1 MCKMCLSERVIL
13 MKLSQVLKIY
23 RENNDISQREL
34 GRRCGLSN
42 SLISLIEMGVN
53 PQTGKAMSPDLETYR
68 KLAYGMQMSLQQLF
82 EQLGDDAMVNLSGDP
97 QNSLDVG
104 AAWYAAKIKQ
114 SGLDGYFDTYIS
126 QEERKIL
133 KAYKSADT
141 GTKNAVKKLLDIE

>member
-1 MCKMCLSERVIL
+1 MRLTEGVVKME
-13 MKLSQVLKIY
+13 LSQVLREY

-42 SLISLIEMGVN
+42 SLISLIEMGLN
-53 PQTGKAMSPDLETYR
+53 PQTGKKMSPDLETYR

-104 AAWYAAKIKQ
+104 AAWYAAKIRQ
-114 SGLDGYFDTYIS
+114 QGLDGYFDTYTS
-126 QEERKIL
+126 AEERNII
-133 KAYKSADT
+133 KAYRAADS
-141 GTKNAVKKLLDIE
+141 GTKNAVRKLLDIE

>member
-1 MCKMCLSERVIL
+1 
-13 MKLSQVLKIY
+13 MKLSQVLKEY

-34 GRRCGLSN
+34 GCRCGLSN

-82 EQLGDDAMVNLSGDP
+82 ERLGDDAMVNLSGDP
-97 QNSLDVG
+97 RNSLDVG

-114 SGLDGYFDTYIS
+114 EGLDGYFDTYIS
-126 QEERKIL
+126 HEERKIL

>member
-1 MCKMCLSERVIL
+1 ME
-13 MKLSQVLKIY
+13 LSQVLREY

-42 SLISLIEMGVN
+42 SLISLIEMGLN
-53 PQTGKAMSPDLETYR
+53 PQTGKKMSPDLETYR

-104 AAWYAAKIKQ
+104 AAWYAAKIRQ
-114 SGLDGYFDTYIS
+114 QGLDGYFDTYTS
-126 QEERKIL
+126 AEERNII
-133 KAYKSADT
+133 KAYRAADS
-141 GTKNAVKKLLDIE
+141 GTKNAVRKLLDIE

>member
-1 MCKMCLSERVIL
+1 
-13 MKLSQVLKIY
+13 MKLSQLLKEY
-23 RENNDISQREL
+23 REINDISQREL

-53 PQTGKAMSPDLETYR
+53 PQTGKVMSPDLETYR

-97 QNSLDVG
+97 RNSLDVG

-114 SGLDGYFDTYIS
+114 EGLDGYFDTYICR
-126 QEERKIL
+126 EEREIL
-133 KAYKSADT
+133 NAYKSADS
-141 GTKNAVKKLLDIE
+141 GTKNAIKKLLDIE